1 MTFKDF
7 AIDTLYR
14 MGWTFTQA
22 LLACMTVG
30 QKLYEIDWKGGI
42 QIALVAMLIVLLKQV
57 GIWCFEHINDTS
69 DLPIQHTFNTD
80 SYKEMMGV
88 EDEETNNLSEEQ

>member
-1 MTFKDF
+1 MNIKEY

-14 MGWTFTQA
+14 CGWTFTQA
-22 LLACMTVG
+22 LLACMTIG

-42 QIALVAMLIVLLKQV
+42 QIALVATLIVLLKQA
-57 GIWCFEHINDTS
+57 GKWCLEHINDTS
-69 DLPIQHTFNTD
+69 DLPIQHKFNTD

-88 EDEETNNLSEEQ
+88 EDEEKNDLSEE